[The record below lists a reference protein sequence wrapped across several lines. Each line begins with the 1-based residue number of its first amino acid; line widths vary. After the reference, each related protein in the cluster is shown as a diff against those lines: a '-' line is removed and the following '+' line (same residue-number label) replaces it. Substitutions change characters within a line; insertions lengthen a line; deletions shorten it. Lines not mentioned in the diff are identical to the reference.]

1 MKWATE
7 EKAKVAEAEIFFA
20 AGIGLIFVGIVIIIV
35 AVLLL
40 SIRSAGKGKIRGGG
54 AVIIGPIPII
64 FGTDRKS
71 LKTVVLLSLALTI
84 LLLVV
89 MVIYNWLLA

>member
-1 MKWATE
+1 MKWAHGRKKLKLTE
-7 EKAKVAEAEIFFA
+7 TGILFA
-20 AGIGLIFVGIVIIIV
+20 AGIALVFVGIVIIIV

-40 SIRSAGKGKIRGGG
+40 SIRSAGKGKVRGGG

-84 LLLVV
+84 LLIVV
-89 MVIYNWLLA
+89 MVI

>member
-1 MKWATE
+1 MERK
-7 EKAKVAEAEIFFA
+7 EKLTEAEILFA
-20 AGIGLIFVGIVIIIV
+20 AGIALIFVGIIITIV

-40 SIRSAGKGKIRGGG
+40 SIRSAGKWEVRGGG

-64 FGTDRKS
+64 FGTDKKS
-71 LKTVVLLSLALTI
+71 LKAVVLLSLGLTI

-89 MVIYNWLLA
+89 MVIYYWLLA